1 MHTEM
6 GNKQNALDR
15 VEHPAVM
22 QRTSSWRGV
31 MRDPGR
37 LGAGLGLLAMPVV
50 TAMLARK
57 AFGKAALPRKILD
70 TLNFALTLE
79 YLESNFYNKGV
90 ASGVIPS
97 SDIAIFRQIRQHEN
111 AHVAF
116 FHGVLGEK
124 AVREPRFDFTAGGKF
139 DPFHDYQTFM
149 TLSQGFEDTGVR
161 AFKGQAGNLMSND
174 EVLTTALRIHSV
186 EARHASEVRRL
197 RKLKGWITGDD
208 ANGPAVLRQAG
219 VYAGD
224 STWPSEGNT
233 TQLGI
238 DVSQFQGADA
248 GSEAFDEPITR
259 DHALG
264 IASQFIA
271 QG

>member
-1 MHTEM
+1 MTMDIEM
-6 GNKQNALDR
+6 ANKQT
-15 VEHPAVM
+15 V
-22 QRTSSWRGV
+22 
-31 MRDPGR
+31 
-37 LGAGLGLLAMPVV
+37 
-50 TAMLARK
+50 
-57 AFGKAALPRKILD
+57 LD

-79 YLESNFYNKGV
+79 YLESSFYNQAV

-97 SDIAIFRQIRQHEN
+97 SDLAIFQQIQQHEN

-116 FHGVLGEK
+116 FRDALGEK
-124 AVREPRFDFTAGGKF
+124 AVREPKFDFTAGGKF

-174 EVLTTALRIHSV
+174 DILTAALRIHSV

-197 RKLKGWITGDD
+197 RRLKGWVTGDE
-208 ANGPAVLRQAG
+208 ANGPAALRQAG

-248 GSEAFDEPITR
+248 GSEAFDEPITA
-259 DHALG
+259 DHALS
-264 IASQFIA
+264 IASQFMA
-271 QG
+271 